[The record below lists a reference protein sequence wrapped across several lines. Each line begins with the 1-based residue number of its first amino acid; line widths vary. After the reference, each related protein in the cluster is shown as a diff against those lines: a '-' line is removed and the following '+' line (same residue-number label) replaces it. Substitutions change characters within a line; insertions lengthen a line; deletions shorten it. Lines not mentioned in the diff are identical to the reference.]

1 MCFHGEE
8 GKSIPAF
15 GHLLMV
21 VMVNNEDNDGGKSFA
36 KAQKKH
42 EVPFIN
48 AKLK

>member
-8 GKSIPAF
+8 GKNITAF
-15 GHLLMV
+15 EHLLMAV
-21 VMVNNEDNDGGKSFA
+21 TVNNEDNDGGKSFA
-36 KAQKKH
+36 KAQKKY